1 MKIKI
6 STIIYFIFFSSHV
19 FAQTLEDDRL
29 ALVAVY
35 NSTEGATWANSSG
48 WAVPGNAGDNPCGW
62 FGVTCNSGGTR
73 VVGLNLSNN
82 NMLGTLPAEIGNLT
96 ALETLNLNQLWSWDE
111 NYPRFG
117 IGGNLP
123 SQLGSLVNLIHL
135 DLGTNLFTG
144 TIPASL
150 GSLSQLEYLDLSH
163 TPMDGPFDPF
173 GRLNGSLPAELG
185 NLTNLKTLNIN
196 SQRLTGVLPASLD
209 QLTNLETLDLG
220 GNLFSGTIPTT
231 YGNLINL
238 NLLNLNYSWVPGFG
252 LSLYGSLNG
261 PIPDFSALP
270 TDTKIHITNQAFNFD
285 GMENNIT
292 RLASYSP
299 QDSIPLVVMS
309 NTFPLPYMISA
320 DAGAK
325 RIPFPIIYDN
335 NYIYKFYENNVLIA
349 THQGD
354 NTMFANGGRYYR
366 MEITHKL
373 VPGLTIY
380 TRQVYL
386 ETAMPVKLIS
396 FNVKNEESINLLQ
409 WQTSSEINNAG
420 FEVERSADGKNFK
433 KIGFVKGDG
442 DSGKINDYSFTDESP
457 NILSYYRLK
466 QMDLD
471 GKFEYSRIITVKRK
485 QESLAVYPNPT
496 AQWLSVKNIEM
507 GEVITIRNSMGGI
520 VLDQTVG
527 PDEPINISKLTNGMY
542 TITIGAEVR
551 KFVIR
556 R

>member
-1 MKIKI
+1 MKLKI

-96 ALETLNLNQLWSWDE
+96 ALETLNLNHFGSGDAIKPQ
-111 NYPRFG
+111 YG

-123 SQLGSLVNLIHL
+123 SQLGSLVNLVHL
-135 DLGTNLFTG
+135 DLGANQFTG
-144 TIPASL
+144 TIPVAL

-261 PIPDFSALP
+261 PIPDFTALP
-270 TDTKIHITNQAFNFD
+270 SNAKIHIANQAFTFD
-285 GMENNIT
+285 GMAENIS
-292 RLASYSP
+292 RLGSYSP
-299 QDSIPLVVMS
+299 QDSIPLEVGPS
-309 NTFPLPYMISA
+309 FPLPYIISA

-325 RIPFPIIYDN
+325 PMPYPIFDDKN
-335 NYIYKFYENNVLIA
+335 FIYKYYEDDVLIA
-349 THQGD
+349 TQEGD
-354 NTMFANGGRYYR
+354 NRKFVAGGKYYR
-366 MEITHKL
+366 IEITHKL

-386 ETAMPVKLIS
+386 EAAMPVKLIS
-396 FNVKNEESINLLQ
+396 FNVKAENSVNHLQ
-409 WQTSSEINNAG
+409 WQTTSEIQNAG

-433 KIGFVKGDG
+433 KIGFVKGNG
-442 DSGKINDYSFTDESP
+442 DSEKTNDYSFTDETP
-457 NILSYYRLK
+457 HVLSYYRLK

-471 GKFEYSRIITVKRK
+471 GRFEYSRIVKVKRK
-485 QESLAVYPNPT
+485 QESLTVYPNPT
-496 AQWLSVKNIEM
+496 AQWLSVKNIQME
-507 GEVITIRNSMGGI
+507 ELVTVKNSLGAT
-520 VLDQTVG
+520 VLNQTVS
-527 PDEPINISKLTNGMY
+527 PDEPIDISKFADGMY
-542 TITIGAEVR
+542 TITISAEVR